1 MGQHGLKEEAGQPK
15 HLCFPSI
22 PPLIPFHPSP
32 LLFSFEFLFLILDFS
47 SSCWHSCKSVR
58 LDSEH
63 SHLCVCGCVFVQA
76 IEAAEV
82 GFVGERQIP
91 LDCKSHSMCRLLSFC
106 VLLSKENNH
115 KTRVISLGD
124 WVSYHTLKIKLL
136 IFKMKEVFSTDSY
149 ALFRYRLLSF
159 YPDIRSEG
167 NQKNQKKT
175 E

>member
-1 MGQHGLKEEAGQPK
+1 MERGKFL
-15 HLCFPSI
+15 SI
-22 PPLIPFHPSP
+22 AKVIQ
-32 LLFSFEFLFLILDFS
+32 
-47 SSCWHSCKSVR
+47 CAVCCHSV
-58 LDSEH
+58 E
-63 SHLCVCGCVFVQA
+63 
-76 IEAAEV
+76 I
-82 GFVGERQIP
+82 
-91 LDCKSHSMCRLLSFC
+91 
-106 VLLSKENNH
+106 LLSKENNH